1 MVVNLVLAALTF
13 MASGYSLSLMCVL
26 RRLHRDPRPAAASV
40 FVLLSFGVMQFT
52 WAVSEPYTVV
62 PSNYAAGWL
71 TVNFMLVA
79 LIWWLVVRSAI
90 YFRKGK

>member
-13 MASGYSLSLMCVL
+13 MASGYSLSLMCIL
-26 RRLHRDPRPAAASV
+26 RQLHRDPRPASSAV
-40 FVLLSFGVMQFT
+40 FVLFAFGVMQFT
-52 WAVSEPYTVV
+52 WAVSEPGTII
-62 PSNYAAGWL
+62 PSNYAAWWS
-71 TVNFMLVA
+71 TVNFMLIA